1 MATPKKQVSQSLRE
15 VRNESDATASAPAY
29 FLSLTVENIRCFGPA
44 QTLDLSNGSGQ
55 PARWTVILGDNGVGK
70 TTLLQSLAE
79 CTVSSTSD
87 PVRDRLQ
94 PVLFESWVLRASSGD
109 FLFRSRRTQGTNPAE
124 RVSTLETSIVLGPAL
139 KEQVLELTTL
149 TLSIKGVVDET
160 SDDPSFWLFKN
171 GVAFQDISTL
181 VCYAYGATRRMGVA
195 SLSEK
200 IRRRDATASLFSD
213 RVALLNAEEWLLQ
226 ADYAALA
233 DSSALRKA
241 TQRRDQIREV
251 LISLLPDV
259 SDIRFVR
266 PTSSTSKPRVE
277 VATPYGWVTIRD
289 LSLGYRALIAW
300 VVDLAY
306 RLFERYPDSPNPLAE
321 PAIVLVD
328 EIDLHLHPRWQR
340 TIMSYLTERFP
351 NTQFIVTAHS
361 PLIVQAATDAN
372 IVLLRREGDHVV
384 IDNDVEAIRGWRIDQ
399 VLTSD
404 LFGLETARPPE
415 YDELMKERNRILG
428 KAKLT
433 KKDEQRLKELDAR
446 IGDLPT
452 GETPQDME
460 AMDVIRRA
468 AEVLKRERADL
479 R

>member
-1 MATPKKQVSQSLRE
+1 LATHKKRARQV
-15 VRNESDATASAPAY
+15 VRKTRKELELPSPPAY
-29 FLSLTVENIRCFGPA
+29 FLSVTIENIRAFRSA
-44 QTLDLSNGSGQ
+44 QTLDLSDRQGR

-70 TTLLQSLAE
+70 TTLLQSIARCEAVETAAYHPAGGGNFLEQPIWIPLSIAAFSFNKILNR
-79 CTVSSTSD
+79 SSTAEADGSFVQLTASLLRGVSLASPEQGRVID
-87 PVRDRLQ
+87 NWGIQGRIPLRG
-94 PVLFESWVLRASSGD
+94 ESP
-109 FLFRSRRTQGTNPAE
+109 FMTP
-124 RVSTLETSIVLGPAL
+124 LEEWMTEDVG
-139 KEQVLELTTL
+139 
-149 TLSIKGVVDET
+149 G
-160 SDDPSFWLFKN
+160 
-171 GVAFQDISTL
+171 L
-181 VCYAYGATRRMGVA
+181 VCYGYGATRRMGTS
-195 SLSEK
+195 SLA
-200 IRRRDATASLFSD
+200 DALNQENAASLFYDHVS
-213 RVALLNAEEWLLQ
+213 LLNAEEWLLQ
-226 ADYAALA
+226 ADYAALV
-233 DSSALRKA
+233 DSPDQEQARR
-241 TQRRDQIREV
+241 RRDQVRNV
-251 LISLLPDV
+251 LIDLLPDV
-259 SDIRFVR
+259 SDIRFIR
-266 PTSSTSKPRVE
+266 PTSSTSQSGIE
-277 VATPYGWVTIRD
+277 VQTPYGWVTINE
-289 LSLGYRALIAW
+289 LSLGYRTLIAW

-340 TIMSYLTERFP
+340 TIMAYLTERFP

-415 YDELMKERNRILG
+415 YDEALAERNRILG
-428 KAKLT
+428 KSRLT
-433 KKDEQRLKELDAR
+433 KKDEQRLEELDAR